1 MKVKLKKQKKNF
13 QPIKMEIVFES
24 QEEINDLY
32 NRVNVSANIIR
43 TGVTAGFGV
52 TTDFKEN
59 GGNDSWEIYNKL
71 AELI

>member
-1 MKVKLKKQKKNF
+1 MKVKINKQKKNF

-43 TGVTAGFGV
+43 TGVTTGFGV

-59 GGNDSWEIYNKL
+59 GEKNSWEIYEQLKKL
-71 AELI
+71 I